1 MADYLELVKG
11 IVNKD
16 GRATPYFEDYLFQII
31 QALGGEGSDTITTAV
46 VNAEESVRIPYI
58 VGHINRL
65 AKRISTLESD
75 LSVYKVSHQVT
86 QLQVDTAGYI
96 AKSISQNY
104 TAKHNDWVEASLGA
118 EITLPSSSLKNHRVR
133 VSNGDNTKKK
143 VWAGSGEKIKIRGKL
158 EDCAIIN
165 TVGNSYDFQWFGDYW
180 RIA

>member
-1 MADYLELVKG
+1 MADYLELVKE

-65 AKRISTLESD
+65 AKRISTLEGD
-75 LSVYKVSHQVT
+75 LSIYKVAHQVT

-96 AKSISQNY
+96 AKTKNVPYSIVN
-104 TAKHNDWVEASLGA
+104 NEWVEASSGA
-118 EITLPSSSLKNHRVR
+118 RITIPNNAIKNHRFR
-133 VSNGDNTKKK
+133 LSIADN
-143 VWAGSGEKIKIRGKL
+143 SGIKLLSTSKNIKIRGQL
-158 EDCAIIN
+158 TDSVLFRTAGE
-165 TVGNSYDFQWFGDYW
+165 SFDFHYFGDYW
-180 RIA
+180 LAA

>member
-1 MADYLELVKG
+1 MAEFLELVLP
-11 IVNKD
+11 IVDDNNQ
-16 GRATPYFEDYLFQII
+16 ATPYFEDYLFQII
-31 QALGGEGSDTITTAV
+31 QGLGGEGSNTITTAI
-46 VNAEESVRIPYI
+46 VNAEEAARIPYM
-58 VGHINRL
+58 VGYINRL
-65 AKRISTLESD
+65 AKRIQTLEGD
-75 LSVYKVSHQVT
+75 LSFYKVAHQVA

-143 VWAGSGEKIKIRGKL
+143 VRAGSGEKIKIRGKL